1 MVPISC
7 TIKKYI
13 NVLFSSSVNDGR
25 QEKNFVLIYVVV
37 INALYRK
44 DSFVTHR
51 AFCDALTEENYKANQ
66 NISNTGGMLQNHAQE
81 LFISSMP
88 SSDSCSNTNTAMNS
102 SISNENIGNSLKPV
116 SLNSAAAMIS
126 GNIDPIFNP
135 RTPGTCFI
143 TGGGSNA
150 FPMAIGSCYTSATA
164 LLRKAAAM
172 GAKISD
178 NSIAPIL
185 LRGSTGYSTATGSM
199 NLSRYVQDSSS
210 VVGNMGPITMTNN
223 GSLLEDQVTNDKT
236 LDTGKQR
243 PNYTVSQSGLL
254 PSTLSMHSENGHAG
268 DLLRQVHIGGGEKM
282 TVDFLGVEPAGNL
295 SVGRKRSYDS
305 NVGVGVFKCTA
316 KHAVPE

>member
-37 INALYRK
+37 IHALYRK

-51 AFCDALTEENYKANQ
+51 AFCDALTEENYMANQ

-81 LFISSMP
+81 LFISSML

-102 SISNENIGNSLKPV
+102 SISNENIGNSLKPM
-116 SLNSAAAMIS
+116 SLNSAGAMIS

-135 RTPGTCFI
+135 RTSGTCFI

-164 LLRKAAAM
+164 LLQKAAEM

-254 PSTLSMHSENGHAG
+254 PSTLSMHSENRHAG
-268 DLLRQVHIGGGEKM
+268 DLLRQVHVGGEKM

-295 SVGRKRSYDS
+295 SIGRKRSYDS